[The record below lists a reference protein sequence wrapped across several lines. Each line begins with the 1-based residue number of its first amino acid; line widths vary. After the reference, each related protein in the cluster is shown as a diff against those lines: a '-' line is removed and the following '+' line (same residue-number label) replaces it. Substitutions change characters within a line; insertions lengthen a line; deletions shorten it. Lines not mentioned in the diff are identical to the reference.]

1 MNGLNFQMPETVEID
16 ESTHTDTY
24 GRFIVQ
30 PLERGYG
37 VTIGNS
43 LRRVLLSS
51 LQGAA
56 IISLKI
62 DGVLHE
68 FSTIPGVAEDVTEI
82 VLNLKQVRFK
92 LLNKK
97 PDKITLHLKGPKEFT
112 ARDIQIG
119 NNDFEI
125 LNPDHHIA
133 TLNRDAEVK
142 MEIQIRKGRG
152 YVPAEENRPNDA
164 PIGTIPVDSIFSPIR
179 NVTYTIENTR
189 VGQRTD
195 YEKLIMEI
203 WTDGSITPDDALTY
217 SARILRDH
225 IQLFINFD
233 IKPDREGDEEDIDEE
248 TLHIR
253 KLLRKPV
260 EELELSVRSANCLK
274 EARIRTIAD
283 LVRREEPEMLKFKN
297 FGRKSLVELNEILK
311 TKGLH
316 FGMDVDRYLSSDFEK
331 KEE

>member
-1 MNGLNFQMPETVEID
+1 MNGTNFQMPEAVEID

-30 PLERGYG
+30 PLERGFG
-37 VTIGNS
+37 VTVGNS
-43 LRRVLLSS
+43 LRRVLISS

-56 IISLKI
+56 ISSLKV

-68 FSTIPGVAEDVTEI
+68 FSTIPGVTEDVTEI

-97 PDKITLHLKGPKEFT
+97 PDKVVLNLKGPKDFT

-119 NNDFEI
+119 NNDFEV
-125 LNPDHHIA
+125 LNPDLHLA
-133 TLNRDAEVK
+133 TLNRDAEVRV
-142 MEIQIRKGRG
+142 ELQVRKGRG
-152 YVPAEENRPNDA
+152 YVPAEENRPSDA
-164 PIGTIPVDSIFSPIR
+164 PIGLIPIDSVFSPIK

-195 YEKLIMEI
+195 YEKLILEI
-203 WTDGSITPDDALTY
+203 WTDGSITPDDALTFA
-217 SARILRDH
+217 ARIIRDH

-233 IKPDREGDEEDIDEE
+233 IKPEKEDDEDLDEE
-248 TLHIR
+248 TLQIR

-297 FGRKSLVELNEILK
+297 FGRKSLVELTEILK
-311 TKGLH
+311 LKGLH
-316 FGMDVDRYLSSDFEK
+316 FGMDVERYLSADFDRK
-331 KEE
+331 

>member
-1 MNGLNFQMPETVEID
+1 MNGSNFQMPETVEID

-56 IISLKI
+56 IVSIKI

-68 FSTIPGVAEDVTEI
+68 FSTIPGVTEDVTEI

-97 PDKITLHLKGPKEFT
+97 PDKVVLHLRGPKEFT

-119 NNDFEI
+119 NNDFEV
-125 LNPDHHIA
+125 LNPDLHIA
-133 TLNRDAEVK
+133 TLNRDAEMKV
-142 MEIQIRKGRG
+142 ELQIRKGRG
-152 YVPAEENRPNDA
+152 YVPAEENRPADA
-164 PIGTIPVDSIFSPIR
+164 PIGTIPLDSVFSPIR

-189 VGQRTD
+189 VGQRID
-195 YEKLIMEI
+195 YEKLVLEI
-203 WTDGSITPDDALTY
+203 WTDGSITADDALTY
-217 SARILRDH
+217 AARILRDH

-233 IKPDREGDEEDIDEE
+233 IKPEKEEEEDIDEE
-248 TLHIR
+248 TLHVR

-297 FGRKSLVELNEILK
+297 FGRKSLVELTEILK
-311 TKGLH
+311 SKGLH
-316 FGMDVDRYLSSDFEK
+316 FGMDVDRYLNPDYEK
-331 KEE
+331 K

>member
-1 MNGLNFQMPETVEID
+1 MNGLNFQMPEAVEID

-24 GRFIVQ
+24 GKFIVQ

-43 LRRVLLSS
+43 LRRVLIST

-56 IISLKI
+56 IVTIKV

-68 FSTIPGVAEDVTEI
+68 FSTMNGVSEDVTEMI
-82 VLNLKQVRFK
+82 LNLKGVRFK

-97 PDKITLHLKGPKEFT
+97 PDKIFVQLKGPKEFT
-112 ARDIQIG
+112 ARDLQIG

-125 LNPDHHIA
+125 LNPDHLIA
-133 TLNRDAEVK
+133 TLNSDAELK
-142 MEIQIRKGRG
+142 MELTIKKGRG
-152 YVPAEENRPNDA
+152 YVPAEENRPSDA
-164 PIGTIPVDSIFSPIR
+164 PIGTIPLDAIYSPIR

-195 YEKLIMEI
+195 YEKLILEI
-203 WTDGSITPDDALTY
+203 WTDGSVTPEDAL
-217 SARILRDH
+217 SNAGRILRDH
-225 IQLFINFD
+225 IALFISFD
-233 IKPDREGDEEDIDEE
+233 MKPEKEDDEDIDEE
-248 TLHIR
+248 TLQIR

-260 EELELSVRSANCLK
+260 EDLELSVRSANCLK
-274 EARIRTIAD
+274 EAKIRTIAD
-283 LVRREEPEMLKFKN
+283 LVRRDENEMLRFKN

-311 TKGLH
+311 TKSLH
-316 FGMDVDRYLSSDFEK
+316 FGMDVEKYLSVDFDK
-331 KEE
+331 K

>member
-1 MNGLNFQMPETVEID
+1 MNGSNFQMPEAVEID
-16 ESTHTDTY
+16 ETTHTDTY
-24 GRFIVQ
+24 GKFLIQ

-43 LRRVLLSS
+43 LRRVLISS

-56 IISLKI
+56 IVSARL

-68 FSTIPGVAEDVTEI
+68 FSTIPGVAEDMTEI

-97 PDKITLHLKGPKEFT
+97 PDKVVLHLRGPKEFT

-119 NNDFEI
+119 NNDFEV
-125 LNPDHHIA
+125 LNPEHHIA

-142 MEIQIRKGRG
+142 LELQVRRGRG
-152 YVPAEENRPNDA
+152 YVPAEENRPADA
-164 PIGTIPVDSIFSPIR
+164 PIGLIPLDAIFSPVR

-189 VGQRTD
+189 VGQRID
-195 YEKLIMEI
+195 YEKLTLEI
-203 WTDGSITPDDALTY
+203 WTDGSITPDDALTFA
-217 SARILRDH
+217 ARTLRDH

-233 IKPDREGDEEDIDEE
+233 VKPEKEEEEDIDEE

-274 EARIRTIAD
+274 EARVRTIAD
-283 LVRREEPEMLKFKN
+283 LVRRDEPDMLKFKN

-311 TKGLH
+311 VKGLH
-316 FGMDVDRYLSSDFEK
+316 FGMDVDRYLNPEHDK
-331 KEE
+331 K

>member
-56 IISLKI
+56 IVSLKI

-68 FSTIPGVAEDVTEI
+68 FSTIPGVSEDVTEI

-97 PDKITLHLKGPKEFT
+97 PDKVTLHVKGPKEFT

-133 TLNRDAEVK
+133 MLNRDAELK
-142 MEIQIRKGRG
+142 FEIQIRKGRG

-164 PIGTIPVDSIFSPIR
+164 PIGTIPMDSVFTPIR

-195 YEKLIMEI
+195 YEKLILEI

-233 IKPDREGDEEDIDEE
+233 IKQEREGDEEDIDEE

-274 EARIRTIAD
+274 EARIRSIAD

-297 FGRKSLVELNEILK
+297 FGRKSLVELTEILK
-311 TKGLH
+311 AKGLH
-316 FGMDVDRYLSSDFEK
+316 FGMDVDRYLSNDFEK
-331 KEE
+331 Q

>member
-1 MNGLNFQMPETVEID
+1 MNGSNFQMPEAVEID
-16 ESTHTDTY
+16 ETTHTDTY
-24 GRFIVQ
+24 GKFLIQ

-43 LRRVLLSS
+43 LRRVLISS

-56 IISLKI
+56 IVSARL

-68 FSTIPGVAEDVTEI
+68 FSTIPGVAEDMTEI

-97 PDKITLHLKGPKEFT
+97 PDKVVLHLRGPKEFT

-119 NNDFEI
+119 NNDFEV
-125 LNPDHHIA
+125 LNPEHHIA

-142 MEIQIRKGRG
+142 LELQVRRGRG
-152 YVPAEENRPNDA
+152 EVPAEENRPADA
-164 PIGTIPVDSIFSPIR
+164 PIGLIPLDAIFSPVR

-189 VGQRTD
+189 VGQRID
-195 YEKLIMEI
+195 YEKLTLEI
-203 WTDGSITPDDALTY
+203 WTDGSITPDDALTFA
-217 SARILRDH
+217 ARTLRDH

-233 IKPDREGDEEDIDEE
+233 VKPEKEEEEDIDEE

-274 EARIRTIAD
+274 EARVRTIAD
-283 LVRREEPEMLKFKN
+283 LVRRDEPDMLKFKN

-311 TKGLH
+311 VKGLH
-316 FGMDVDRYLSSDFEK
+316 FGMDVDRYLNPEHDK
-331 KEE
+331 K

>member
-1 MNGLNFQMPETVEID
+1 MNGSNFQMPEAVEID
-16 ESTHTDTY
+16 ETTHTDTY
-24 GRFIVQ
+24 GKFLIQ

-43 LRRVLLSS
+43 LRRVLISS

-56 IISLKI
+56 IVSARL

-68 FSTIPGVAEDVTEI
+68 FSTIPGVTEDMTEI

-97 PDKITLHLKGPKEFT
+97 PDKVVLHLRGPKEFT

-119 NNDFEI
+119 NNDFEV
-125 LNPDHHIA
+125 LNPEHHIA

-142 MEIQIRKGRG
+142 LELQVRRGRG
-152 YVPAEENRPNDA
+152 YVPAEENRPADA
-164 PIGTIPVDSIFSPIR
+164 PIGLIPLDAIFSPVR

-189 VGQRTD
+189 VGQRID
-195 YEKLIMEI
+195 YEKLTLEI
-203 WTDGSITPDDALTY
+203 WTDGSITPDDALTFA
-217 SARILRDH
+217 ARTLRDH

-233 IKPDREGDEEDIDEE
+233 VKPEKEEEEDIDEE

-274 EARIRTIAD
+274 EARVRTIAD
-283 LVRREEPEMLKFKN
+283 LVRRDEPDMLKFKN

-311 TKGLH
+311 VKGLH
-316 FGMDVDRYLSSDFEK
+316 FGMDVDKYLNPEHDK
-331 KEE
+331 K

>member
-1 MNGLNFQMPETVEID
+1 MNGLNFQMPEAVEID

-24 GRFIVQ
+24 GKFIVQ

-43 LRRVLLSS
+43 LRRVLIST

-56 IISLKI
+56 IVTIKV

-68 FSTIPGVAEDVTEI
+68 FSTIPGVSEDVTEMI
-82 VLNLKQVRFK
+82 LNLKGVRFK

-97 PDKITLHLKGPKEFT
+97 PDKIFVQLKGPKEFT
-112 ARDIQIG
+112 ARDLQIG

-125 LNPDHHIA
+125 LNPDHLIA
-133 TLNRDAEVK
+133 TLNSDAELK
-142 MEIQIRKGRG
+142 MELAIKKGRG
-152 YVPAEENRPNDA
+152 YVPAEENRPSDA
-164 PIGTIPVDSIFSPIR
+164 PIGTIPLDAIYSPIR

-195 YEKLIMEI
+195 YEKLILEI
-203 WTDGSITPDDALTY
+203 WTDGSVTPEDAL
-217 SARILRDH
+217 SNAGRILRDH
-225 IQLFINFD
+225 IQLFISFD
-233 IKPDREGDEEDIDEE
+233 MKPEKEDDEDIDEE
-248 TLHIR
+248 TLQIR

-260 EELELSVRSANCLK
+260 EDLELSVRSANCLK
-274 EARIRTIAD
+274 EAKIRTIAD
-283 LVRREEPEMLKFKN
+283 LVRRDENEMLRFKN

-311 TKGLH
+311 TKSLH
-316 FGMDVDRYLSSDFEK
+316 FGMDVEKYLSVDFDK
-331 KEE
+331 K

>member
-1 MNGLNFQMPETVEID
+1 MNGLTFQMPEAVEID

-24 GRFIVQ
+24 GRFIIQ

-56 IISLKI
+56 IAHIKI

-68 FSTIPGVAEDVTEI
+68 FSTIPGISEDVTEI
-82 VLNLKQVRFK
+82 VLNMKQVRFK

-97 PDKITLHLKGPKEFT
+97 PDRVALHLRGPKEFT

-119 NNDFEI
+119 NNDFEV
-125 LNPDHHIA
+125 LNPDLHIA
-133 TLNRDAEVK
+133 TLNRDAELKV
-142 MEIQIRKGRG
+142 EVHIRKGRG
-152 YVPAEENRPNDA
+152 YVPAEENRPSDA
-164 PIGTIPVDSIFSPIR
+164 PIGTIPLDSIFSPIK

-195 YEKLIMEI
+195 YEKLLFEI
-203 WTDGSITPDDALTY
+203 WTDGSITPDDALTFA
-217 SARILRDH
+217 ARTLRDH

-233 IKPDREGDEEDIDEE
+233 IKPEKEEEEDIDEE
-248 TLHIR
+248 TLQIR

-274 EARIRTIAD
+274 EAKIRTIAD

-297 FGRKSLVELNEILK
+297 FGRKSLVELTEILRG
-311 TKGLH
+311 KGLH
-316 FGMDVDRYLSSDFEK
+316 FGMDVDRYLNPEYEK
-331 KEE
+331 K

>member
-1 MNGLNFQMPETVEID
+1 MNGLNFQMPEAVEID

-24 GRFIVQ
+24 GKFIVQ

-43 LRRVLLSS
+43 LRRVLIST

-56 IISLKI
+56 IVTIKV

-68 FSTIPGVAEDVTEI
+68 FSTIPGVSEDVTEMI
-82 VLNLKQVRFK
+82 LNLKGVRFK

-97 PDKITLHLKGPKEFT
+97 PDKIYVQLKGPKEFT
-112 ARDIQIG
+112 ARDLQIG

-125 LNPDHHIA
+125 LNPDHLIA
-133 TLNRDAEVK
+133 TLNSESELK
-142 MEIQIRKGRG
+142 MELAIKKGRG
-152 YVPAEENRPNDA
+152 YVPAEENRPSDA
-164 PIGTIPVDSIFSPIR
+164 PIGTIPLDAIYSPIR

-195 YEKLIMEI
+195 YEKLILEI
-203 WTDGSITPDDALTY
+203 WTDGSVTPEDAL
-217 SARILRDH
+217 SNAGRVLRDH
-225 IQLFINFD
+225 IALFISFD
-233 IKPDREGDEEDIDEE
+233 MKPEKDDDEDIDEE
-248 TLHIR
+248 TLQIR

-260 EELELSVRSANCLK
+260 EDLELSVRSANCLK
-274 EARIRTIAD
+274 EAKIRTIAD
-283 LVRREEPEMLKFKN
+283 LVRRDENEMLRFKN

-311 TKGLH
+311 TKSLH
-316 FGMDVDRYLSSDFEK
+316 FGMDVEKYLSVDFDK
-331 KEE
+331 K

>member
-1 MNGLNFQMPETVEID
+1 MNGLNFQMPEAVEID

-24 GRFIVQ
+24 GKFIVQ

-43 LRRVLLSS
+43 LRRVLLAS

-56 IISLKI
+56 IVSIKI

-68 FSTIPGVAEDVTEI
+68 YSTISGVTEDVTEI
-82 VLNLKQVRFK
+82 ALNLKGIRFK

-97 PDKITLHLKGPKEFT
+97 PDKVMLHLKGPKDFT

-119 NNDFEI
+119 NTDFEI

-133 TLNRDAEVK
+133 TLNRDAEIK

-152 YVPAEENRPNDA
+152 YVPAEENRLPDA
-164 PIGTIPVDSIFSPIR
+164 PIGTIPMDAIYSPIR

-195 YEKLIMEI
+195 YEKLILEI

-217 SARILRDH
+217 AGRILRDH

-233 IKPDREGDEEDIDEE
+233 IKPEKEIEEDIDEE
-248 TLHIR
+248 TLHVR

-274 EARIRTIAD
+274 EARIRSIGD
-283 LVRREEPEMLKFKN
+283 LVRRDESEMLRFKN

-316 FGMDVDRYLSSDFEK
+316 FGMDVDSYLSNDFEK
-331 KEE
+331 K

>member
-1 MNGLNFQMPETVEID
+1 MNGSNFQMPEAVEID
-16 ESTHTDTY
+16 ETTHTDTY
-24 GRFIVQ
+24 GKFVIQ

-43 LRRVLLSS
+43 LRRVLISS

-56 IISLKI
+56 IVSARL

-68 FSTIPGVAEDVTEI
+68 FSTVPGVTEDMTEI

-97 PDKITLHLKGPKEFT
+97 PDKVVLHLRGPKEFT

-119 NNDFEI
+119 NNDFEV
-125 LNPDHHIA
+125 LNPEHHIA

-142 MEIQIRKGRG
+142 LELQVRRGRG
-152 YVPAEENRPNDA
+152 YVPAEENRPADA
-164 PIGTIPVDSIFSPIR
+164 PIGLIPLDAVFSPIR

-189 VGQRTD
+189 VGQRID
-195 YEKLIMEI
+195 YEKLTLEI
-203 WTDGSITPDDALTY
+203 WTDGSITPDDALTFA
-217 SARILRDH
+217 ARTLRDH

-233 IKPDREGDEEDIDEE
+233 VKPEKEEEEDIDEE
-248 TLHIR
+248 TLHVR

-274 EARIRTIAD
+274 EARVRTIAD

-311 TKGLH
+311 VKGLH
-316 FGMDVDRYLSSDFEK
+316 FGMDVEKYLNPEHDK
-331 KEE
+331 K

>member
-1 MNGLNFQMPETVEID
+1 MNGLNFQMPEAVEID

-24 GRFIVQ
+24 GKFIVQ

-43 LRRVLLSS
+43 LRRVLISS

-56 IISLKI
+56 IVSIKV

-68 FSTIPGVAEDVTEI
+68 FSTMSGVSEDVTEMI
-82 VLNLKQVRFK
+82 LNLKGVRFK

-97 PDKITLHLKGPKEFT
+97 PDKIYVQLKGPKEFT
-112 ARDIQIG
+112 ARDLQIG

-125 LNPDHHIA
+125 LNPDHLIA
-133 TLNRDAEVK
+133 TLNSDAELK
-142 MEIQIRKGRG
+142 MEVAIKKGRG
-152 YVPAEENRPNDA
+152 YVPAEENRPADA
-164 PIGTIPVDSIFSPIR
+164 PIGTIPLDAIYSPIR

-195 YEKLIMEI
+195 YEKLILEI
-203 WTDGSITPDDALTY
+203 WTDGSVTPEDAL
-217 SARILRDH
+217 SNAGRILRDH
-225 IQLFINFD
+225 IALFISFD
-233 IKPDREGDEEDIDEE
+233 MKPEKEDEEDIDEE
-248 TLHIR
+248 TLQIR

-260 EELELSVRSANCLK
+260 EDLELSVRSANCLK
-274 EARIRTIAD
+274 EAKIRTIAD
-283 LVRREEPEMLKFKN
+283 LVRRDENEMLKFKN

-311 TKGLH
+311 AKALH
-316 FGMDVDRYLSSDFEK
+316 FGMDVDKYLSPELDK
-331 KEE
+331 K